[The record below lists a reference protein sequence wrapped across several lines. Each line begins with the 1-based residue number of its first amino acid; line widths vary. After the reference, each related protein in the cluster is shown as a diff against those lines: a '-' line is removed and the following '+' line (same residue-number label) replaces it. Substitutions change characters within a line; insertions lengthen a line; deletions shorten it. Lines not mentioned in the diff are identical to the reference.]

1 MNFRIRTKKDMFFFI
16 IAILVSPL
24 IAFFVDLYTEKKR
37 IKDFNFLLGLDLF
50 CLVGFIFFIVFV
62 YVL

>member
-1 MNFRIRTKKDMFFFI
+1 MFFFI

-24 IAFFVDLYTEKKR
+24 IAFFVDLYTGKKS
-37 IKDFNFLLGLDLF
+37 IKDFNILLGSDLF
-50 CLVGFIFFIVFV
+50 CLVGFIFFIIFV